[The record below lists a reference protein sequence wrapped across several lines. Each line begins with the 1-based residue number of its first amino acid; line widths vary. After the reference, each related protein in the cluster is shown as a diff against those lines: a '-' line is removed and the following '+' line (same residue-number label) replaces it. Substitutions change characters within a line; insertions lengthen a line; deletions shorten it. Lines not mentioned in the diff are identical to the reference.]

1 MRAKRSKKY
10 RKLMQQ
16 YELTFGFRE
25 PYQVLVD
32 SNFLRAVYSFK
43 MDLVPALE
51 RTLHGKVK
59 PFITKCSL
67 AAVMASSST
76 QQQQQQSKFVPNTRP
91 PQLPPPTTLPL
102 RYCSHNEDSK
112 TIDEVDCLLSLLSPN
127 PELKKNK
134 EHYILATADPE
145 PTNTHTQKWKSIA
158 ATAPEPPTNY
168 LRKGARQIP
177 GVPIIYVKR
186 SVMVLEPLSNSS
198 EGVREGV
205 ERGKLK
211 TGITKTVAGKR
222 KRDDADEGEGKDT
235 STGTKEK
242 KPKRAKGPNPL
253 SVKKPK
259 NHAKPSN
266 SSRGGGGSG
275 GEKNEDNKPAEAKQ
289 QPAHASEDENV
300 KDKSNAGG
308 EPTGKTKRKRR
319 HKSHKSDNSQEAGL
333 PQLGAPLAVE
343 L

>member
-10 RKLMQQ
+10 RKLMHQ

-67 AAVMASSST
+67 AAVMASPST
-76 QQQQQQSKFVPNTRP
+76 KQSNPRPNARP
-91 PQLPPPTTLPL
+91 PQLPPPTVLPL

-112 TIDEVDCLLSLLSPN
+112 PIGEVDCLLSLLSPN
-127 PELKKNK
+127 TELKKNK
-134 EHYILATADPE
+134 EHYILATADSE
-145 PTNTHTQKWKSIA
+145 PTNSHTQKWKSIA
-158 ATAPEPPTNY
+158 ATVPEPPTNY

-211 TGITKTVAGKR
+211 TGIAKVMPGKR
-222 KRDDADEGEGKDT
+222 KRDDSEERTEEDRSAA
-235 STGTKEK
+235 TKEK
-242 KPKRAKGPNPL
+242 KQKKVKGPNPL

-259 NHAKPSN
+259 PKAKSGS
-266 SSRGGGGSG
+266 SSRGGDG
-275 GEKNEDNKPAEAKQ
+275 GEKNEDKRLIEAEQ
-289 QPAHASEDENV
+289 QPARDSKYESTNEL
-300 KDKSNAGG
+300 SSGG
-308 EPTGKTKRKRR
+308 GGSTVKTKRKRR
-319 HKSHKSDNSQEAGL
+319 HKSHKPDKEQQPGMSNFGESPPVGS
-333 PQLGAPLAVE
+333 
-343 L
+343 

>member
-10 RKLMQQ
+10 RKLMHQ

-67 AAVMASSST
+67 AAVMASPST
-76 QQQQQQSKFVPNTRP
+76 QQYQQSIARPNARP
-91 PQLPPPTTLPL
+91 PQLPPPTILPL

-112 TIDEVDCLLSLLSPN
+112 PIDEVDCLLSLLSPN
-127 PELKKNK
+127 AELKKNK

-145 PTNTHTQKWKSIA
+145 PTNSHTQKWKSIA

-211 TGITKTVAGKR
+211 TGITKVMPGKR
-222 KRDDADEGEGKDT
+222 KRADSEEGEDEDR
-235 STGTKEK
+235 SVATKEK
-242 KPKRAKGPNPL
+242 KQKRVKGPNPL

-259 NHAKPSN
+259 PKAKPS
-266 SSRGGGGSG
+266 SSSG
-275 GEKNEDNKPAEAKQ
+275 GEKNEDGRPIEAEQ
-289 QPAHASEDENV
+289 QPTRDSKDENT
-300 KDKSNAGG
+300 KELSSGG
-308 EPTGKTKRKRR
+308 GGSTVKTKRKRR
-319 HKSHKSDNSQEAGL
+319 HKSHKPDKEQQPGM
-333 PQLGAPLAVE
+333 PQLGESLPVE
-343 L
+343 S